1 MRYSRRDFMNKVG
14 TGMVAA
20 SVGSSLAN
28 DLGFSTAFAADGPD
42 TLSFGTLEPLVAIMQ
57 ETPAARILGVLSER
71 LRTGTSLRDLV
82 AAGALANSRA
92 FGGEDYIGF
101 HTLMA
106 LYPAYNM
113 AAELP
118 EARRPLPV
126 FKVLYRNTNRLQE
139 RGGRANEVLRPVTA
153 GTLPEGRNAAEV
165 LRERNR
171 GRDMNGAEQTLA
183 AIAARDAEEAFNA
196 MVMTVQDATE
206 VHRVVLPYRA
216 WDLIGLIGRD
226 QALTLL
232 RNSLRYCVRA
242 ESNQR
247 YADMF
252 SPARTLLPRLLD
264 EHRLLDRPLGNRT
277 AEDGWVD
284 RFSQTVFTSTPEQA
298 ASAVAQALAEGMAP
312 QAIGEAISLG
322 ANQLVLR
329 DEGRPQNQSAPNRPV
344 GSVHGDGIGVHASD
358 SANAWRNMS
367 RIGNPRNKAACL
379 ILAGYQLAQD
389 RAQRGGD
396 FLNWQPYPRADA
408 RERVTAREPEALLR
422 AAEEAIRNGDQPGAT
437 AAMARYGELGHPPRA
452 AFDLLLKYSISED
465 GALHAEKYYRTVVED
480 YQATR
485 AAFRWRHVVGLARV
499 VASAYGQPAPGF
511 DEACRLI
518 GA

>member
-1 MRYSRRDFMNKVG
+1 
-14 TGMVAA
+14 
-20 SVGSSLAN
+20 L
-28 DLGFSTAFAADGPD
+28 FS
-42 TLSFGTLEPLVAIMQ
+42 
-57 ETPAARILGVLSER
+57 ARTQYRSE
-71 LRTGTSLRDLV
+71 LR
-82 AAGALANSRA
+82 NSM
-92 FGGEDYIGF
+92 
-101 HTLMA
+101 L
-106 LYPAYNM
+106 
-113 AAELP
+113 
-118 EARRPLPV
+118 
-126 FKVLYRNTNRLQE
+126 
-139 RGGRANEVLRPVTA
+139 
-153 GTLPEGRNAAEV
+153 
-165 LRERNR
+165 
-171 GRDMNGAEQTLA
+171 
-183 AIAARDAEEAFNA
+183 
-196 MVMTVQDATE
+196 MTVQDATE

-216 WDLIGLIGRD
+216 WDLVGLIGRE

-242 ESNQR
+242 ENNPRQVEH
-247 YADMF
+247 Y
-252 SPARTLLPRLLD
+252 SPLRTLLPRLLD

-284 RFSQTVFTSTPEQA
+284 RFSQTVFTSTPDQA
-298 ASAVAQALAEGMAP
+298 AAAVAHALAEGMVP
-312 QAIGEAISLG
+312 EAIGEAISLG

-389 RAQRGGD
+389 RANRGGD
-396 FLNWQPYPRADA
+396 FLNWQPYPRADV

-422 AAEEAIRNGDQPGAT
+422 QAEEAIRDRDQPGAT
-437 AAMARYGELGHPPRA
+437 AAMHRYGELGHPPRA

-485 AAFRWRHVVGLARV
+485 AAFRWRHVVALARV

-518 GA
+518 GV